1 MLWHRFPRTSGGR
14 RHIHNVK
21 KIVFPHQ
28 LALMTRASL
37 SAIKKNPPR
46 ITRRLLKTHVSHRD
60 PNTVSVYSQI
70 FCCYSRAAPD

>member
-1 MLWHRFPRTSGGR
+1 MLWHRFPRTNGGK

-37 SAIKKNPPR
+37 SAIKK
-46 ITRRLLKTHVSHRD
+46 ILLESLA
-60 PNTVSVYSQI
+60 VY
-70 FCCYSRAAPD
+70 